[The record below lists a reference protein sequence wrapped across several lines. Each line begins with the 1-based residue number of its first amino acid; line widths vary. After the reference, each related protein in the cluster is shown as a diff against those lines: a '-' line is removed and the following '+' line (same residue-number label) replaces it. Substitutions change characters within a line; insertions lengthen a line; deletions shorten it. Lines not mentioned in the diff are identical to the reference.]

1 MKKLA
6 PFLVLLSGC
15 LWGSMGL
22 FVRHLTN
29 AGLSSLDIV
38 GVRALSTVIL
48 MGILLLIKDRSL
60 FRIKWKDIW
69 CFIGTGICSIL
80 LFNFCYFTAIQI
92 TSLSVAAVLLYTAPA
107 FVMLMSY
114 VLFKE
119 KLTGNKVLA
128 LGMTLLGCVLVTGMV
143 GSDSTNALSGYGILV
158 GIGAGFGYALYSI
171 FSRYALER
179 GYSSLQITF
188 YTFVFATIGIMP
200 MASMQGILRYIGS
213 NVENIGFTLIF
224 GAVST
229 VLPYLAY
236 TAGLNYVENGQASI
250 IASVEPVVATLFG
263 VVLFRE
269 KMSFGNI
276 VGMLLVL
283 GAIVL
288 CNIKMPHKAKGK
300 AIGVLELEK

>member
-22 FVRHLTN
+22 FVRRLTD

-38 GVRALSTVIL
+38 GIRAFSTVIL
-48 MGILLLIKDRSL
+48 MGIVLLIKNRSL
-60 FRIKWKDIW
+60 FRVRWKDIW
-69 CFIGTGICSIL
+69 CFAGTGICSIL
-80 LFNFCYFTAIQI
+80 LFNYCYFTAIQI

-114 VLFKE
+114 VLFRE
-119 KLTGNKVLA
+119 KLTSSKLLA
-128 LGMTLLGCVLVTGMV
+128 LVLTLIGCVLVTGIM
-143 GSDSTNALSGYGILV
+143 GSDSTKALSGYGMLM
-158 GIGAGFGYALYSI
+158 GLGAGFGYALYSI

-188 YTFVFATIGIMP
+188 YTFVFAAIGIMP

>member
-22 FVRHLTN
+22 FVRHLTD

-38 GVRALSTVIL
+38 GIRAFSTVIL
-48 MGILLLIKDRSL
+48 MGIVLLIKNRSL
-60 FRIKWKDIW
+60 FRVRWKDIW
-69 CFIGTGICSIL
+69 CFVGTGICSIL
-80 LFNFCYFTAIQI
+80 LFNYCYFTAIQI

-114 VLFKE
+114 VLFGE
-119 KLTGNKVLA
+119 KLTGNKLLA

-143 GSDSTNALSGYGILV
+143 GSDSTNALSGYGILM

-188 YTFVFATIGIMP
+188 YTFVFAAIGIMP
-200 MASMQGILRYIGS
+200 MVSMQGIMQYIGC
-213 NVENIGFTLIF
+213 NIENIGFTFVF

-229 VLPYLAY
+229 VFPYLAY

-263 VVLFRE
+263 VILFRE
-269 KMSFGNI
+269 KMSFGN
-276 VGMLLVL
+276 VLGMLFVL

-288 CNIKMPHKAKGK
+288 CNVKMKK
-300 AIGVLELEK
+300 

>member
-1 MKKLA
+1 MKKSISYVCVIAAAL
-6 PFLVLLSGC
+6 FWGC
-15 LWGSMGL
+15 
-22 FVRHLTN
+22 
-29 AGLSSLDIV
+29 
-38 GVRALSTVIL
+38 
-48 MGILLLIKDRSL
+48 MGILVRTMNEGGLTSVEVVTFRCVVTTVIML
-60 FRIKWKDIW
+60 FGMFLFKRDALKIKWKDIW
-69 CFIGTGICSIL
+69 CFVGTGICSIL
-80 LFNFCYFTAIQI
+80 LFNYCYFTAIQI

-119 KLTGNKVLA
+119 KLTGNKLLA
-128 LGMTLLGCVLVTGMV
+128 LGMTLLGCVLVTGIV
-143 GSDSTNALSGYGILV
+143 GSDSTNALSGYGILL

-200 MASMQGILRYIGS
+200 MVSMQGIMQYIGC
-213 NVENIGFTLIF
+213 NIENIGFTFVF
-224 GAVST
+224 GAVCT

-263 VVLFRE
+263 VILFRE
-269 KMSFGNI
+269 KMSFGN
-276 VGMLLVL
+276 VLGTLFVL

-288 CNIKMPHKAKGK
+288 CNVKMK
-300 AIGVLELEK
+300 E